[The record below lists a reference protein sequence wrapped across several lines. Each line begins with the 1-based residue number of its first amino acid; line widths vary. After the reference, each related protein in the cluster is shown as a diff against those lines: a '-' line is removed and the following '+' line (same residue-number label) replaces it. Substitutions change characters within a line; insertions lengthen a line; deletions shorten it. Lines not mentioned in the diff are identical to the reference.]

1 MPYGGLRFTC
11 WSNQHFLKGVMKF
24 FGLAFSGLMFGM
36 FIMAISLFRQTH
48 ITTPMADDRFAGGVE
63 YSTQSAS
70 PLAYRLPYP
79 GLLPDN
85 PLYFLKMTR
94 DRVRLWIMPQ
104 GIKKINLLI
113 GYGDKRVGAAYYL
126 ASGNKI
132 PLAYSTTLK
141 SYAYMDQAAT
151 AIQNGSISKEEEVI
165 MMQVLHQSL
174 STHIRTLREIVLM
187 VEGDARVQ
195 FERVLD
201 SYSALLMTTSGT
213 LPLDENETTVP
224 ASASDSGKLEGYL

>member
-1 MPYGGLRFTC
+1 
-11 WSNQHFLKGVMKF
+11 MKF
-24 FGLAFSGLMFGM
+24 FWLAFTGLMFGM
-36 FIMAISLFRQTH
+36 FIMAVSLFRQTH
-48 ITTPMADDRFAGGVE
+48 LTTPMASDRFAGGVE
-63 YSTQSAS
+63 YSTQSAT

-85 PLYFLKMTR
+85 PLYFFKMTR
-94 DRVRLWIMPQ
+94 DRIRLWIVPR

-113 GYGDKRVGAAYYL
+113 GYGDKRIGAAYYL

-132 PLAYSTTLK
+132 PLAYSTALK

-151 AIQNGSISKEEEVI
+151 A
-165 MMQVLHQSL
+165 MQGENILKKDKVAAMKVLHLSL
-174 STHIRTLREIVLM
+174 DAHINTLREIVLM

-201 SYSALLMTTSGT
+201 SYNALLMTTSGT
-213 LPLDENETTVP
+213 TPFNEDEATTP
-224 ASASDSGKLEGYL
+224 APASDSGNLEGYL